1 MSIRE
6 DLKNCESNW
15 ASLFCL
21 SSQMFDGFLGDIDE
35 EHCGN
40 CKPFNRQRLYQHSK
54 AKTKP
59 ISFCMF
65 HFAIVVFIDIVTKGF
80 SQRNST

>member
-21 SSQMFDGFLGDIDE
+21 SSQMYDGFLGDVDE
-35 EHCGN
+35 EYCGT
-40 CKPFNRQRLYQHSK
+40 CKPFNLERLYQHSK
-54 AKTKP
+54 SKTKP
-59 ISFCMF
+59 ISFCLF
-65 HFAIVVFIDIVTKGF
+65 HFAIVVFIDIVSEGF